1 MARFNFQ
8 KKCVECR
15 VVYYGPGFC
24 GKTTNI
30 QVIHEKAPQGA
41 TGDLSSIA
49 TKDDRT
55 LFFDFMPMDLG
66 KVAGLDLKFLMY
78 TVPGQVYYNNT
89 RKLVL
94 QAVDGIIFV
103 ADSDKAGNG
112 KMAENIQSMEN
123 LRENLLEQGRN
134 LEDIPIVL
142 QYNKRD
148 LPETY
153 TVAELNEKLNPAN
166 WPTIEAVAFA
176 GEGIFQT
183 IKALARIIVEKLNT
197 TNATQISRVAT
208 SQGIRSITPG
218 SDVEINL
225 ESITPNP
232 PPPPPQAAPTKI
244 VVSQVGTVNLQNAA
258 HPPLPATQPMP
269 ALTRIGD
276 ELVSP
281 PSTAGQELI
290 SALQTLVA
298 GGGGGGTQNL
308 LQQMG
313 SYKPDQILKAIQ
325 NLSAKKGSSLT
336 IEKLFMKPEDFDWMM
351 KNFGEVGTAKGFSQS
366 KFTTD
371 SDSDKKK

>member
-24 GKTTNI
+24 GKTTNL
-30 QVIHEKAPQGA
+30 QVIHEKAPAGA

-103 ADSDKAGNG
+103 ADSDKAGTG

-148 LPETY
+148 LPEIY
-153 TVAELNEKLNPAN
+153 TIAELNDKLNPGN
-166 WPTIEAVAFA
+166 WPTIEATAFT
-176 GEGIFQT
+176 GEGVFQT
-183 IKALARIIVEKLNT
+183 IKALAKIVVEKLNT

-218 SDVEINL
+218 SDVEITL
-225 ESITPNP
+225 ESITPEAA
-232 PPPPPQAAPTKI
+232 PPPPQAATTKVVVNPT
-244 VVSQVGTVNLQNAA
+244 GAVNV
-258 HPPLPATQPMP
+258 HPSAPPPPPHPSVLAQTQIAPAP
-269 ALTRIGD
+269 
-276 ELVSP
+276 VSP
-281 PSTAGQELI
+281 PSSVGQELI
-290 SALQTLVA
+290 SALQTLVTGT
-298 GGGGGGTQNL
+298 GGTGGTQSL

-325 NLSAKKGSSLT
+325 NLASKKGSSFT

-351 KNFGEVGTAKGFSQS
+351 KNFGEVAAVKGFSQS
-366 KFTTD
+366 KFVTD
-371 SDSDKKK
+371 YEQEKKK